1 MRKTSKTRS
10 EGASEASSLL
20 KFDQPFRNVILD
32 IRENMTPWTPVDKKP
47 ELEIQGGSPI
57 TFNLQVAD
65 FQTQYIQLLY
75 FVE

>member
-1 MRKTSKTRS
+1 M
-10 EGASEASSLL
+10 
-20 KFDQPFRNVILD
+20 ILD

-57 TFNLQVAD
+57 TFNLQVVD
-65 FQTQYIQLLY
+65 FQTQYVQLLH